1 MIFRDFSASYPG
13 PTVIN
18 VRTDN
23 TIKNPGITGAAETP
37 QEALTLV
44 QAGVENGFRLTY
56 TQNTDCFRET
66 P

>member
-1 MIFRDFSASYPG
+1 M
-13 PTVIN
+13 IN